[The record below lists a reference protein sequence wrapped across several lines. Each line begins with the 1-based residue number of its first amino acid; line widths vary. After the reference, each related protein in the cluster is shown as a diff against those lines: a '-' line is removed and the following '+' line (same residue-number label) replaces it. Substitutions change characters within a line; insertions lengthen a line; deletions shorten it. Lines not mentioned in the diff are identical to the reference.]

1 MMSLFIDTSNFRLV
15 VAVVDELSNK
25 VISYYNE
32 KLSGDLS
39 VKVFDVIKTCIE
51 TANIVPK
58 EIEKIYCVTG
68 PGSFTGVRIGVT
80 ICKTFAWSLNKK
92 VIPVS
97 SLEVLASTNTSY
109 KTIVGAIDAR
119 RDFVYAGV
127 YDKELNVKHND
138 KYISIKELKKLLE
151 NDNYCVVTD
160 DELNSFENII
170 NSNIDVLK
178 IINKHKND
186 KSVNPHKLNPN
197 YLKITEAEANL
208 KKKND

>member
-1 MMSLFIDTSNFRLV
+1 MMSLFIDTSNFRLI

-39 VKVFDVIKTCIE
+39 VKVFDVIQTCIE
-51 TANIVPK
+51 QANIKPR
-58 EIEKIYCVTG
+58 EIEKLYCVTG

-92 VIPVS
+92 VIPIS
-97 SLEVLASTNTSY
+97 SLEVLSSTNTNY

-127 YDKELNVKHND
+127 YDENLNIKHAD
-138 KYISIKELKKLLE
+138 KYILIEDLKELLKNE
-151 NDNYCVVTD
+151 DYCVVSD
-160 DELNSFENII
+160 DELNGFENIV